1 MSIREAY
8 RGSTWASVATSAG
21 ATKRAV
27 ARLPPVCRVP
37 KVQDGGERNSAWLI
51 YFVDDVISV
60 EIQWKEGGARCK
72 ALTAFFKDTNCQ
84 SVGEKTEGDDTLV
97 PKENIAC

>member
-72 ALTAFFKDTNCQ
+72 ALTAFSRTRIVSQLARKQKGTIPWYRR
-84 SVGEKTEGDDTLV
+84 K
-97 PKENIAC
+97 I